1 MKARSSLGL
10 WKKEWTSQTTSARP
24 RSLRRLS
31 HWGRE
36 VGEKGE
42 VVSWGLST
50 KLKSPHMMVYMV
62 GARERAF
69 LRWAICASWTE
80 TLSEE
85 SVRRRMLMRVREKGE
100 SFRERERITQ

>member
-1 MKARSSLGL
+1 M
-10 WKKEWTSQTTSARP
+10 
-24 RSLRRLS
+24 
-31 HWGRE
+31 
-36 VGEKGE
+36 
-42 VVSWGLST
+42 SWGLST

-85 SVRRRMLMRVREKGE
+85 RVRRRMLMRVREKGE